1 LSLRDRA
8 IEKAT
13 IVEHEMDWTVCDF
26 KYRQMIWSVRA
37 ADVNG
42 ELVGHRAYAL
52 KQAAL
57 YEHFA
62 QQANAAFLD
71 AKRLYGINNTG

>member
-1 LSLRDRA
+1 MANRS
-8 IEKAT
+8 
-13 IVEHEMDWTVCDF
+13 
-26 KYRQMIWSVRA
+26 
-37 ADVNG
+37 
-42 ELVGHRAYAL
+42 L

-71 AKRLYGINNTG
+71 AKRLYGINITG